1 MSIGY
6 AKSYL
11 LRSERQIL
19 DLHLSYGSTRE
30 LERLLASW
38 DAQIGAEGPMAQH
51 RWADLSLWPAARTA
65 TVAGSTAI
73 EGNPLTLAQVG
84 EVLAGGQVDASRA
97 DIREVL
103 NYSAALD
110 LANRAALRPDF
121 EWSSELIRRLNATI
135 MRDLEDDERGE
146 YRHEPVTVGR
156 IFHPPEWERLPQLM
170 SDLVDWLRDPTE
182 THPLILAGL
191 AHLNV
196 VSIHP
201 WLNGNGR
208 AARVAGSLMLMRC
221 GIGAPELLNVESE
234 IRASRARYFDVLQE
248 THGPTYQPTEH
259 SATRWLEYFAQI
271 CVNRLDARNRALAA
285 LPQDI
290 GLLFMELSQERR
302 AGPEWPPILLGAR
315 LSPLRTTR
323 VAEMLDLSP
332 ARARAMLS
340 AMAAS
345 GWLVPIGER
354 RGRRYGPSARLLAL
368 ELRTPDL
375 MTRVLGAGA
384 SEALVAEATA
394 PATWTAQGRETSTAT
409 RLPSERPPTAAQD

>member
-1 MSIGY
+1 MS
-6 AKSYL
+6 
-11 LRSERQIL
+11 
-19 DLHLSYGSTRE
+19 DLHIAYGNTSGLDRM
-30 LERLLASW
+30 LAEW
-38 DAQIGAEGPMAQH
+38 DAHIGREDPMAQH
-51 RWADLSLWPAARTA
+51 RWADLSLWPAARNA

-73 EGNPLTLAQVG
+73 EGNPLTPAQVG
-84 EVLAGGQVDASRA
+84 EVLTGGHVEASRA

-103 NYSAALD
+103 NYNAALD

-146 YRHEPVTVGR
+146 YRHEAVTVGQV
-156 IFHPPEWERLPQLM
+156 FHPPESQRLPHLM
-170 SDLVDWLRDPTE
+170 SELVDWLRNPTE

-191 AHLNV
+191 THLNV

-234 IRASRARYFDVLQE
+234 IRASRDLYFDVLQE
-248 THGPTYQPTEH
+248 THGPDYQPNEH
-259 SATRWLEYFAQI
+259 SATPWLEYFARI
-271 CVNRLDARNRALAA
+271 CVSRLDARNRALAA

-290 GLLFMELSQERR
+290 GLLVMELSHDHRS
-302 AGPEWPPILLGAR
+302 GPEWAPILLGAR
-315 LSPLRTTR
+315 MSPLRTSR
-323 VAEMLDLSP
+323 VAEMLGLSP

-345 GWLVPIGER
+345 GWLDAVGER
-354 RGRRYGPSARLLAL
+354 RGRRYGPSTRLMHL
-368 ELRTPDL
+368 ELRTPGL
-375 MTRVLGAGA
+375 MDRVLVPEA
-384 SEALVAEATA
+384 SQGLVLAATA
-394 PATWTAQGRETSTAT
+394 PAPWAQSGRETSTAIQ
-409 RLPSERPPTAAQD
+409 RRGEPFPSSPQD